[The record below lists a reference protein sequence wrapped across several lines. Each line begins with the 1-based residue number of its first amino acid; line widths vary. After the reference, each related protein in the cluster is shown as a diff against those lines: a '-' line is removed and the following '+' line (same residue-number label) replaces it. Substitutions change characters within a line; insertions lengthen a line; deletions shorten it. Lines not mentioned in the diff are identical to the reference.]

1 MSSKSR
7 PKDKQPPTVPPRRD
21 VPKPAIT
28 DDELQELRMAFRLLD
43 RNKDGRISVSEFQLM
58 LKNFG
63 INVPDEMVQE
73 FINSKSRSG
82 SLTENDF
89 IGWVGS
95 SVAAIPDDASKDL
108 MAAFRVFDKD
118 GNGFIT
124 RDELKEA
131 MEMIGEPVTDE
142 DIDNMIT
149 MADLNKDGKI
159 DYEEFSKLLG

>member
-1 MSSKSR
+1 
-7 PKDKQPPTVPPRRD
+7 
-21 VPKPAIT
+21 
-28 DDELQELRMAFRLLD
+28 MAFRLLD

-58 LKNFG
+58 LRNFG
-63 INVPDEMVQE
+63 ITVPDEMVQE

-82 SLTENDF
+82 AGSLTEQDF
-89 IGWVGS
+89 VAWVGS

-124 RDELKEA
+124 REELKEA

-159 DYEEFSKLLG
+159 DYEGTDNNITSAICRLVEDV

>member
-1 MSSKSR
+1 
-7 PKDKQPPTVPPRRD
+7 
-21 VPKPAIT
+21 
-28 DDELQELRMAFRLLD
+28 
-43 RNKDGRISVSEFQLM
+43 
-58 LKNFG
+58 
-63 INVPDEMVQE
+63 
-73 FINSKSRSG
+73 
-82 SLTENDF
+82 
-89 IGWVGS
+89 VGS
-95 SVAAIPDDASKDL
+95 SVAAIPDDAGKDL